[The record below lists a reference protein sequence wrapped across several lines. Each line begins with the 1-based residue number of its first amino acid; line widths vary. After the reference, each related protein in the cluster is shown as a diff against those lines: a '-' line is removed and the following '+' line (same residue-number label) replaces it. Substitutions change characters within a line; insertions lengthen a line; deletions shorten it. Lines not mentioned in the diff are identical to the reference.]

1 MTLALDGVRVLT
13 IENGAS
19 GPMCSRLLGD
29 LGADVVKVERPG
41 VGDVNRHW
49 DTAVFGES
57 AAHAWLDRNKRS
69 LELDLKAA
77 EGRELFLD
85 LAAEADVVMQN
96 GAPGVVERLGVG
108 YEAVSEVNPEIVYLH
123 ISGYGRSGP
132 YADRKAYDMI
142 MQGET
147 GLMPM
152 NGVPEQMAKIPISI
166 CDINAAM
173 YGALGVMTA
182 LFHRERTGEGQELDI
197 TMFGG
202 VLSWLGYFPFKYWYN
217 DELPERVGTRH
228 HLLTPYGP
236 YEAAD
241 GEQVTFAVLSAAHWE
256 VFCRDVLEAPELE
269 DDPRFADNE
278 SRIEHREALESRIE
292 ELFAERPR
300 EEWAARLDAAG
311 IPWGDVN
318 RLDEVLAHPQTDHLD
333 AIQEVPYRDQ
343 TLKFVDHPVDFEKL
357 ETRTEPMPD
366 LGEHTEAVL
375 REVGLGDEEIRRLH
389 EEGVVSAE

>member
-1 MTLALDGVRVLT
+1 MTFALDDVRVLT
-13 IENGAS
+13 VENGAS

-69 LELDLKAA
+69 LELDLKSE
-77 EGRELFLD
+77 EGSELFLE
-85 LAAEADVVMQN
+85 LAEAADVVMQN
-96 GAPGVVERLGVG
+96 GAPGVVERLGIS
-108 YEAVSEVNPEIVYLH
+108 YEDVSAVNPQIVYLH

-147 GLMPM
+147 GLMQM
-152 NGVPEQMAKIPISI
+152 NGVPEEMAKIPLSI

-182 LFHRERTGEGQELDI
+182 LFHRERTGEGQELDVS
-197 TMFGG
+197 MFGG

-241 GEQVTFAVLSAAHWE
+241 GQQVTFAVLSAAHWE

-269 DDPRFADNE
+269 DDPRFENNE
-278 SRIEHREALESRIE
+278 SRIENRDALESRIE
-292 ELFAERPR
+292 ELFARRPR
-300 EEWAARLDAAG
+300 DEWAARLDEVG

-318 RLDEVLAHPQTDHLD
+318 ELDEVLSHPQTEHLE
-333 AIQEVPYRDQ
+333 AIQEVPYRDG
-343 TLKFVDHPVDFEKL
+343 TLKFIDHPVDFEKMK
-357 ETRTEPMPD
+357 TRKEPMPD
-366 LGEHTEAVL
+366 LGEHTETVL
-375 REVGLGDEEIRRLH
+375 REMGLDDAEIRRLH
-389 EEGVVSAE
+389 EEGIVAE